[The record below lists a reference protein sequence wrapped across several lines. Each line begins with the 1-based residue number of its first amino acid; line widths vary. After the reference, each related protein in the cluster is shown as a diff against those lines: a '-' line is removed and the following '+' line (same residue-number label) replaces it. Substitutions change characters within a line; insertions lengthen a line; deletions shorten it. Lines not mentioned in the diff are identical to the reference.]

1 MSAHR
6 HTHYVLHGIKHTSI
20 DVFYADAK
28 HVFSFPDYFGN
39 NLDAFEECLREVVER
54 TQVPVHIEWSDSYS
68 AKQYLEGAWNDV
80 VEIIVDVLH
89 EYAPKDSALLLK

>member
-6 HTHYVLHGIKHTSI
+6 HTHYLLHGTKHTSI

-28 HVFSFPDYFGN
+28 YVFNFPDYFGN
-39 NLDAFEECLREVVER
+39 NLDAFEECLRETVER
-54 TQVPVHIEWSDSYS
+54 IQVPIHIEWKDAYS
-68 AKQYLEGAWNDV
+68 AKHHLGSSWNDI

-89 EYAPKDSALLLK
+89 NYAPKESALILK

>member
-28 HVFSFPDYFGN
+28 HVFNFPDYFGN
-39 NLDAFEECLREVVER
+39 NLDAFEECLRGVVEH
-54 TQVPVHIEWSDSYS
+54 TEVPVHIEWSDSHS
-68 AKQYLEGAWNDV
+68 AKQHLEEAWNDV